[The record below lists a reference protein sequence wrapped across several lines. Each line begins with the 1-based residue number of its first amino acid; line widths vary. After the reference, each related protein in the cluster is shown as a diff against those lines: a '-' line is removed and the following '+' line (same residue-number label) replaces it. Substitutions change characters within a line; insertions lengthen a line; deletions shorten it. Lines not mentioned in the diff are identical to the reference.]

1 MTVQDALKLYNI
13 PYMVD
18 KIYTGGGY
26 TQYKLLPVG
35 TGATIEKLQRRLSD
49 LQIATG
55 SLYDIVI
62 ENQTDLYL
70 RSQTKQAFYDFY
82 DYNGYIDET
91 NIDVPFIVGFTPT
104 GQLVMDTIKN
114 CPHMLVSGT
123 TGSGKSIFLH
133 TLIETCLV
141 NKHCHPWL
149 VDCKQVEFC
158 IYEDITN
165 VAYSLYG
172 KTSAA
177 IFIDT
182 LIDIME
188 ERNTAIRNAGFR
200 DFESWQRAYPDELRH
215 VLIIDELSDL
225 LCNRDA
231 FNRIMP
237 DLLRLAQKGRSS
249 GIHVVLATQRPDA
262 HVING
267 TIKAN
272 IPTRLAFHAIT
283 NTDSRII
290 LDRGGAEKLIG
301 KGDGLYMANGS
312 QTLQR
317 IQAPYIDVEKI
328 KAKVDKALN
337 KTA

>member
-13 PYMVD
+13 PYIVD
-18 KIYTGGGY
+18 SIHTGGGY

-70 RSQTKQAFYDFY
+70 RSQTKQAFYDWF

-91 NIDVPFIVGFTPT
+91 NRDIPFIVGFSPT

-114 CPHMLVSGT
+114 CPHLLVSGT

-133 TLIETCLV
+133 TLISSFLL
-141 NKHCHPWL
+141 NKTNVWL

-158 IYEDITN
+158 IYEDIAN
-165 VAYSLYG
+165 VAYSVYG

-177 IFIDT
+177 IFLNN

-188 ERNTAIRNAGFR
+188 ERNAAIKDAGFR
-200 DFESWQRAYPDELRH
+200 DFESWQKTNPNERRQLL
-215 VLIIDELSDL
+215 VIDELSDL

-249 GIHVVLATQRPDA
+249 GIHIVLATQRPDA

-290 LDRGGAEKLIG
+290 LDRGGAEKLLG
-301 KGDGLYMANGS
+301 KGDGLYIANGS

-317 IQAPYIDVEKI
+317 IQAPYIDVEKV
-328 KAKVDKALN
+328 KAWIYKSKH